1 MKKIDKG
8 LLLTLFGGYT
18 IKAAVL
24 GASPSDAAV
33 ILVLAAA
40 HFLYNLQIEN
50 KEITQL
56 KQELSKFKEL
66 QDLHTKEI
74 LDLKTMG
81 ASLKLAGGMRQT
93 R

>member
-18 IKAAVL
+18 VKVAVL

-33 ILVLAAA
+33 VLVLAAA
-40 HFLYNLQIEN
+40 HFLFNLQIEN

-56 KQELSKFKEL
+56 KQELSKQKEL
-66 QDLHTKEI
+66 LEIHSKEI
-74 LDLKTMG
+74 QDLKTMG
-81 ASLKLAGGMRQT
+81 ASLKLAGGMRQLK
-93 R
+93 